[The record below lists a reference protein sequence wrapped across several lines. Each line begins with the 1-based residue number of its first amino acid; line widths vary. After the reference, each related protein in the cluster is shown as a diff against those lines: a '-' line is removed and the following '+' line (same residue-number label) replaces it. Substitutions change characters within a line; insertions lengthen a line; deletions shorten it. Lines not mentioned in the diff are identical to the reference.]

1 MQNTH
6 NREILRGLHAAMI
19 DLVDEINRPARDDRL
34 IEEAGIPLDRA
45 LFPLLAR
52 IWRYGPIGVVDLA
65 DRTGR
70 DHTTISRQMA
80 KLEELGLI
88 ERRSSATDKRV
99 REATVN
105 DKGRQMIAELNAA
118 RERLANRILAS
129 WNDAELDQLRVLLR
143 RFADDLMR

>member
-1 MQNTH
+1 
-6 NREILRGLHAAMI
+6 MI

-52 IWRYGPIGVVDLA
+52 IGRHGPIGVVDLA

-70 DHTTISRQMA
+70 DHTTISRQMTR
-80 KLEELGLI
+80 LEDLGLI
-88 ERRSSATDKRV
+88 ERRPSATDKRV
-99 REATVN
+99 REAEVS
-105 DKGRQMIAELNAA
+105 DKGRAMIAELNAA